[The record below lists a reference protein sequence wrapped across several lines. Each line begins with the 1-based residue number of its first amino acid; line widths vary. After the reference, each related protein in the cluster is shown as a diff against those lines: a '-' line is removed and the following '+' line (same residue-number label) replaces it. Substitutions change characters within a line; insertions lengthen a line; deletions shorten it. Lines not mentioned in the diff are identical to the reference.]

1 MSYATDTIGD
11 YDVVS
16 LDGEVDLATSPAAR
30 ELILKALD
38 SGQNV
43 LVDLSRVSYIDS
55 SGVASLVEGFQT
67 ARKKQLRFGLV
78 AVSEAV
84 MSVLKLAR
92 LDGVFI
98 IHDSVEAR
106 IDADRQP

>member
-1 MSYATDTIGD
+1 MSYTTDTSGD
-11 YDVVS
+11 YSIVS

-38 SGQNV
+38 GGQSV
-43 LVDLSRVSYIDS
+43 LVDLSKVSYIDS

-67 ARKKQLRFGLV
+67 ARKKQLRFGLI

-98 IHDSVEAR
+98 IHDSAEAR
-106 IDADRQP
+106 MDYDNQQ